1 MDIYR
6 RLEEIELLRERFE
19 EFDTYLEFGMTKMG
33 FKCTEV
39 QKNIAEF
46 ISSTKYGNR
55 KMVQA
60 ARGQAKTTIC
70 ALYVQWRLIH
80 NPALRALVVTAS
92 GDFAKDITKM
102 IRDCIMEWDELACLR
117 PDGRGRQSAKAFDV
131 YFDLKGVNK
140 SPSVLCKGI
149 DSALAGNRAD
159 LLIADDIENR
169 QNSRTDLN
177 REQLLNGID
186 EFPNLANDGGD
197 IIFLGTPQSM
207 KSIYNHL
214 PAKGYW
220 VRIWTGR
227 VPRKE
232 EVANYEGKLAPYIMG
247 KVNDCGPEDYCHGLD
262 LNQGPAIDEII
273 NGENTLYAKELN
285 NRADFRLQMMLDT
298 SLSDLDMYP
307 LRVSDLLFIN
317 VDREKGLPA
326 HLHTTKNNT
335 SLVTKPQGHTLKSPL
350 YMADA
355 LGGEYIPINRTIMA
369 IDPAGGGANGDE
381 TGYAIVGQSGD
392 RLVILDAGGLKGGY
406 NSETY
411 EKLSGLLLKWN
422 INELVIEKNFGYG
435 AFQAVWQNHAMYK
448 EHIAVPIVEVQSSGK
463 KEDRICDTLE
473 PFINGRKLIVDLDL
487 VENDWKAAMAKD
499 KDKLSYSLILQMA
512 EITREKD
519 SLKHDDRIDALAIA
533 VSHLQASMYEDTMA
547 IEMRMKQAED
557 REWFENVYGIK
568 WDEYIQS
575 KSNAVNFQETDY
587 THPFDQEPNNGIDP
601 NKQAYESMVGM
612 VF

>member
-1 MDIYR
+1 MDILR
-6 RLEEIELLRERFE
+6 RIDEIQTLRERFVDFE
-19 EFDTYLEFGMTKMG
+19 TYLEYGMNKMG
-33 FKCTEV
+33 FQCTQT
-39 QKNIAEF
+39 QKDIAEF

-80 NPALRALVVTAS
+80 NPELRALVVTAS

-102 IRDCIMEWDELACLR
+102 IRDCIMEWDELECLR
-117 PDGRGRQSAKAFDV
+117 PDSRGRQSAKAFDV
-131 YFDLKGVNK
+131 FFDFKGVNK

-214 PAKGYW
+214 PVKGYW

-227 VPRKE
+227 VPKRE
-232 EVANYEGKLAPYIMG
+232 EVANYEGKLAPYIVA
-247 KVNDCGPEDYCHGLD
+247 KVNNCQPTDYSHGLD
-262 LNQGPAIDEII
+262 LLQGPAIDPII
-273 NGENTLYAKELN
+273 NSEDTLVAKEIN

-298 SLSDLDMYP
+298 SLSDMDMYP
-307 LRVSDLLFIN
+307 LRVSDILFMN
-317 VDREKGLPA
+317 VDREQGIPA
-326 HLHTTKNNT
+326 HVHTTKNNNAI
-335 SLVTKPQGHTLKSPL
+335 LQKPQGHTLKPAI

-355 LGGEYIPINRTIMA
+355 CGGDFIPITRVIMS
-369 IDPAGGGANGDE
+369 IDPSGGGANGDE
-381 TGYAIVGQSGD
+381 TGYAVVGQSGD
-392 RLVILDAGGLKGGY
+392 RLIILDAGGLKGGY
-406 NSETY
+406 GAETF
-411 EKLSGLLLKWN
+411 EKLSSLLIKWN
-422 INELVIEKNFGYG
+422 ISELVIEKNYGYG
-435 AFQAVWQNHAMYK
+435 AFQAVWQNHAMF
-448 EHIAVPIVEVQSSGK
+448 ENHINIPIIEVQNFGQ
-463 KEDRICDTLE
+463 KEERICNTLE
-473 PFINGRKLIVDLDL
+473 PFINKKKIIMDMAL
-487 VENDWKAAMAKD
+487 VENDWISAMQKEKD
-499 KDKLSYSLILQMA
+499 RESYSLIKQIA

-519 SLKHDDRIDALAIA
+519 SLKHDDRIDALSIAIC
-533 VSHLQASMYEDTMA
+533 HLQDSMYEDTLA
-547 IEMRMKQAED
+547 IEMMQQHEED
-557 REWFENVYGIK
+557 KKWFETVYGVQ
-568 WDEYIQS
+568 WDTYIQS
-575 KSNAVNFQETDY
+575 NRTAHNFKSDPGFI
-587 THPFDQEPNNGIDP
+587 HPFDSIPNNGVQNNNNHDSLI
-601 NKQAYESMVGM
+601 GT